1 MAKFPGKAKV
11 VIVGQGGI
19 VGASVAHHL
28 IERGWDDIVGIDK
41 SAIPTD
47 IGSTAH
53 ASDFCYATAHDQMT
67 CHTTMY
73 SINFFEQRGRYEK
86 VGGLEVAR
94 VGDDDRMAELQR
106 KVASGKAFGTN
117 ARMISAAEAKE
128 KMPLLEEDM
137 IQGAL
142 WDPDAGLVTPRSQ
155 VVTGELVEE
164 AEKTGK
170 LKAFA
175 NTPATDL
182 KIENGRIVGVETSR
196 GYIEAEY
203 VVVCAGLWGRL
214 IANMAGEDL
223 PVMPVDHPLLWF
235 GPYNEFANTGKDIG
249 YPLLRDQGNSAYL
262 RDTGDPTTTEGG
274 MIEWGY
280 YEEQEPRMCHPRDLL
295 EKEQA
300 RLSPSQRDLEMEQI
314 IEPLERAIELTP
326 ILGELGFDEK
336 RSFNGLLQV
345 TADGGPSIGE
355 SAKVR
360 GLWYAVSVW
369 VKDGPGTGKVLADW
383 MTDGKTELDHSGI
396 DVARYYPFQQE
407 EQYIHDRC
415 YETAFKIYN
424 PAVHNREPY
433 TKGRGI
439 RRSPFYEREKELG
452 GYFMEAAG
460 WERAHGYASN
470 EHLLDK
476 FADKVPVREA
486 EWDNRHFFRVSNAE
500 HLQLSE
506 DVGMVNLSHFAI
518 IDVTGKDAE
527 KLMEYVCV
535 AKVGA
540 DTPAGKGIYT
550 HFLDHAGG
558 VRADLTVVRMADD
571 HFRVMDGGDSGARD
585 LVWLKRMSDEKNF
598 NNVSIEDKTTDY
610 ACLGLWGP
618 NARAALQKVVTE
630 PDAISDENHPF
641 MSVKTIEINGVKV
654 AAFRISYVGEQ
665 GWELHF
671 NYADGLTVWD
681 ALAAQNVTPIG
692 IETYANSRRLEKSLR
707 LQNADLLTEYNL
719 LEADLARPKVKAAD
733 FHGKAAYLEF
743 REREHQPAYLC
754 TLTMVNN
761 IDSKGVARYPVGTSP
776 IIDPE
781 TQKSLI
787 DSEGRRSYIT
797 SIVYGPTIGKN
808 IALAYLPHEFCQEG
822 RELQMEYF
830 GEPYKLKLESV
841 GYKPLYDPDNL
852 LPKT

>member
-1 MAKFPGKAKV
+1 MANFPSSAKV
-11 VIVGQGGI
+11 VIIGQGGI

-28 IERGWDDIVGIDK
+28 IERGWDNIVGIDK
-41 SAIPTD
+41 SAVPTD

-53 ASDFCYATAHDQMT
+53 ASDFCYATAHDNMT
-67 CHTTMY
+67 CYTTRY
-73 SINFFEQRGRYEK
+73 SIDFYEKLGRYAK

-94 VGDDDRMAELQR
+94 VGDDDRMGELKR
-106 KVASGKAFGTN
+106 KVGSGKAFGTR

-142 WDPDAGLVTPRSQ
+142 WDPDAGLVVPRSQ
-155 VVTGELVEE
+155 VVTGEMVE
-164 AEKTGK
+164 ACEKTGK
-170 LKAFA
+170 LSVFA
-175 NTPATDL
+175 NTPATGLD
-182 KIENGRIVGVETSR
+182 IQNGRIVGVETSR
-196 GYIEAEY
+196 GYIKADH

-214 IANMAGEDL
+214 IAQMAGEDL

-235 GPYNEFANTGKDIG
+235 GPYKEFAGTGKDIG

-262 RDTGDPTTTEGG
+262 RDTGDPTTSEGG

-280 YEEQEPRMCHPRDLL
+280 YEEKEPRMCHPRDLL
-295 EKEQA
+295 EKEEA
-300 RLSPSQRDLEMEQI
+300 RLSPSQRDLDMEQI
-314 IEPLERAIELTP
+314 MEPLEKAMELTP

-345 TADGGPSIGE
+345 TADGGPSVGE
-355 SAKVR
+355 SSRVR

-369 VKDGPGTGKVLADW
+369 VKDGPGTGKLIADW
-383 MTDGKTELDHSGI
+383 MTDGRTELDHSSV

-433 TKGRGI
+433 TKGRGL
-439 RRSPFYEREKELG
+439 RRSPFYERESALG

-470 EHLLDK
+470 EHLLEK
-476 FADKVPVREA
+476 FADQVPVREA
-486 EWDNRHFFRVSNAE
+486 EWDNRHFWRVSNAE

-518 IDVTGKDAE
+518 IDVSGPDAE

-535 AKVGA
+535 AKVGG
-540 DTPAGKGIYT
+540 DTETGKGIYT
-550 HFLDHAGG
+550 HFLDDVGG
-558 VRADLTVVRMADD
+558 VRADLTVIRMDTN

-585 LVWLKRMSDEKNF
+585 LVWLQRMRDDQSL
-598 NNVSIEDKTTDY
+598 NVNIDDKTTDF

-618 NARAALQKVVTE
+618 NARHTLQKVVSP
-630 PDAISDENHPF
+630 PDQLSHENHPF
-641 MSVKTIEINGVKV
+641 MHVKSLTINGKTV

-671 NYADGLTVWD
+671 SYDDGLAVWD
-681 ALAAQNVTPIG
+681 ALAAEGVTPIG

-733 FHGKAAYLEF
+733 FHGKAAYLAQRDMPE
-743 REREHQPAYLC
+743 QVAYLC
-754 TLTMVNN
+754 TMTVQDNR
-761 IDSKGVARYPVGTSP
+761 DSQGIARYPIGICP
-776 IIDPE
+776 ILDPATGE
-781 TQKSLI
+781 TLMDEK
-787 DSEGRRSYIT
+787 GRRSYTT
-797 SIVYGPTIGKN
+797 SLAYGPSIGKN
-808 IALAYLPHEFCQEG
+808 IALGYLPLKYCKEG
-822 RELQMEYF
+822 TALNIEYF
-830 GEPYKLKLESV
+830 GDVYPVTVESV
-841 GYKPLYDPDNL
+841 GYKPLYDPDNVK
-852 LPKT
+852 PKS